1 MAKIGATARGG
12 VCRLALSEA
21 DGRGR
26 DLFSRWCREAGL
38 QLRVDGIGNLFA
50 RRAAEQPDHPPVL
63 VGSHLDSQPTGGRFD
78 GAYGVL
84 AALEVVR
91 SLNDLGI
98 TTRKPVEIVS
108 WTNEEGAR
116 FTPAMLGS
124 AVFTGKIDLEQALS
138 AADADGITVGAA
150 LDAIGYRGSCAVGG
164 IPIDTY
170 FEAHIEQGPVL
181 EKSGVPIGVVTGGQ
195 GIRWFDVKV
204 SGNGAHA
211 GTTPMEFRRDAH
223 CSPRPK

>member
-1 MAKIGATARGG
+1 M
-12 VCRLALSEA
+12 
-21 DGRGR
+21 
-26 DLFSRWCREAGL
+26 
-38 QLRVDGIGNLFA
+38 
-50 RRAAEQPDHPPVL
+50 
-63 VGSHLDSQPTGGRFD
+63 
-78 GAYGVL
+78 
-84 AALEVVR
+84 R
-91 SLNDLGI
+91 SLNDLAS

-124 AVFTGKIDLEQALS
+124 AVFTGKIDLDQALS

-181 EKSGVPIGVVTGGQ
+181 ERAACRSALLQ
-195 GIRWFDVKV
+195 EARV
-204 SGNGAHA
+204 SGGL
-211 GTTPMEFRRDAH
+211 M
-223 CSPRPK
+223 